1 MCVIQPSGRASGGG
15 CVFKIAKG
23 DGDGDGADDGDSSD
37 SIFICLNLKIYLL
50 CYAMRSVLDD
60 IHVLVRV
67 LNVVISLMN
76 DGMNVIVMGV
86 WSGLDPILD
95 CRLSSL
101 LVHRGDRAD
110 PPQ

>member
-23 DGDGDGADDGDSSD
+23 DGDGADDSSD

-60 IHVLVRV
+60 LHVLVLV